1 MPQDSLKSLVQEHT
15 PVHVCQFP
23 LKPHL
28 PSLQL
33 SALSIFKCLQF
44 PKNIIFFHTL
54 TSALPCTASLL
65 GTLLS
70 SQLNCDFPTASSV
83 PSDLSHADLY
93 LGVPL
98 QFVDLCVSL
107 LTSKTTWSGL
117 FQLCISVFLGARSP
131 RVCCWSLQSPI
142 STVPRA
148 QD

>member
-1 MPQDSLKSLVQEHT
+1 MKKCISENAESYNLKCLSKKKKKSVKYGGMPQDSLKSLVQEHT
-15 PVHVCQFP
+15 PVHVCQLP

-107 LTSKTTWSGL
+107 LTSKTT
-117 FQLCISVFLGARSP
+117 
-131 RVCCWSLQSPI
+131 
-142 STVPRA
+142 
-148 QD
+148 